1 LALRIYVEGRR
12 FFPMKRAQRPPTGSG
27 TLEGKIRVNDFDDVI
42 SFGDALDSFLR
53 NAGHNDPNYLATQ
66 FGAREIL
73 LVTSFLLAFVILGST
88 LLPERAQ
95 SQEIRKGSVVV
106 VPLSGEVTE
115 AQFFFLRRIL
125 KKAEAAGAS
134 ALIIDMDTYGGSLKA
149 AVEMLGALM
158 KSTIPTLTYVNT
170 NAGSAGAL
178 IALSTKRVYMAPVSA
193 IGAAAPISAGGEDMQ
208 QTLNQKVV
216 SYFSGYFRSAAEKNG
231 YNPELAEAFINKE
244 KEVKIGDKVINPKGS
259 LLTLSA
265 QEAVKEY
272 DGKPLLAQGIASNLE
287 ELCEKAGLR
296 AKDIVRMEP
305 TGFER
310 LAQWITVLAPL
321 FLLGGMI
328 GAYLEFKSPGFGVA
342 GILSAICFLLF
353 FAGHYV
359 AGLTGFEVVAVFI
372 LGTLLVL
379 TELLFFPGVTLLA
392 LLGTAMMAGALLFA
406 MVDFYPSQPL
416 DFSLDLLFR
425 PLVNLGIA
433 VALFVLAVSLLARFL
448 PELPFFNRLVLATQS
463 PTGPSMQMRTP
474 SMFEPSVK
482 VGEEG
487 VARTILRP
495 AGKAEF
501 GAALIDVV
509 TDGEFLDAGSRV
521 RVTMVEGDRVVVEGL
536 DGVRG
541 GPPAA

>member
-1 LALRIYVEGRR
+1 MTR
-12 FFPMKRAQRPPTGSG
+12 
-27 TLEGKIRVNDFDDVI
+27 
-42 SFGDALDSFLR
+42 
-53 NAGHNDPNYLATQ
+53 
-66 FGAREIL
+66 
-73 LVTSFLLAFVILGST
+73 FLLAFVILAST
-88 LLPERAQ
+88 LFPERAQ

-125 KKAEAAGAS
+125 KRSEAAGAS

-193 IGAAAPISAGGEDMQ
+193 IGAAAPINAGGEDMQ

-272 DGKPLLAQGIASNLE
+272 DGKPLLAQGVASNLE

-296 AKDIVRMEP
+296 AKDIVRVEP

-321 FLLGGMI
+321 FLVGGMI

-342 GILSAICFLLF
+342 GILSGLCFLLF
-353 FAGHYV
+353 FAGHYI

-392 LLGTAMMAGALLFA
+392 LLGTALMAGSLLFA

-448 PELPFFNRLVLATQS
+448 PELPLFNRLVLATQS
-463 PTGPSMQMRTP
+463 PTGPSLQMRTP
-474 SMFEPSVK
+474 SMFESSVK

-495 AGKAEF
+495 AGKAAF
-501 GAALIDVV
+501 GAALVDVV
-509 TDGEFLDAGSRV
+509 TDGEFLDAGARV

-536 DGVRG
+536 DGIPG
-541 GPPAA
+541 SSPLA